1 MDGIRRATDIMLA
14 GKVSGDH
21 NNISRYLARF
31 NGSIDLIL

>member
-21 NNISRYLARF
+21 NYYYSITRYLARF
-31 NGSIDLIL
+31 SAA